1 MQVQEKIQN
10 FHPAIAE
17 FGHSANIAFIP
28 QVNLQA
34 NLSISTG
41 ANARTTDM
49 HAAQVQALT
58 SLTEQLAVWLVKAL
72 NVLKVYN
79 EPAIYPIMS
88 ILEPYMEET
97 PDIDFSFPP
106 KSSQDVTIKVINR
119 GRVTPTISIGDSL

>member
-17 FGHSANIAFIP
+17 FGQSANIAFIP

-72 NVLKVYN
+72 NVLRVYN

-106 KSSQDVTIKVINR
+106 KSSQDVIIKVTNR